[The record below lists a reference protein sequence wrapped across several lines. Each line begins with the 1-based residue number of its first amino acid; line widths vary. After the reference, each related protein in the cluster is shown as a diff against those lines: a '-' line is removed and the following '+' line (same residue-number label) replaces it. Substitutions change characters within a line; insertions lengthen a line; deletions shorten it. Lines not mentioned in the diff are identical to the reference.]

1 MLGFCHSGSNIPTFA
16 SDDRCYSYC
25 LVECYQALREEC
37 VDVFQLFSICY
48 KVSLS
53 RPAMQE
59 ALFVTISKEK
69 KNTTINVGQKNNFRN
84 FSIS

>member
-1 MLGFCHSGSNIPTFA
+1 MLDFCHSGSNIPTFA

-25 LVECYQALREEC
+25 LVECYQALPEEC

-69 KNTTINVGQKNNFRN
+69 NTTINVGQK
-84 FSIS
+84 

>member
-16 SDDRCYSYC
+16 SDDHCYSSC
-25 LVECYQALREEC
+25 LVECYQALPEER

-53 RPAMQE
+53 QPAMQE

-69 KNTTINVGQKNNFRN
+69 KKIQL
-84 FSIS
+84 SM